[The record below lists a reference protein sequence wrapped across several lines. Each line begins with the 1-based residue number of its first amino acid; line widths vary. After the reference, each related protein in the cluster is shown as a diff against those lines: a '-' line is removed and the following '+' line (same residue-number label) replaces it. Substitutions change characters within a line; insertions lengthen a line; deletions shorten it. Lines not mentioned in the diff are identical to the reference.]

1 MGPDIATV
9 IDEALTRTW
18 NLLWP
23 LRPGVWIRLAII
35 ALFLGGVVI
44 NPFKTDTGLSKI
56 TDISS
61 PAAVSGY
68 MDILITLA
76 AGIIVTGAIYVMI
89 SSILQF
95 IFVDCLSS
103 GNIQLT
109 RTMRL
114 RWGKGIRLVGFYLVL
129 LLVILITMIF
139 LMIQIL
145 IPGMQGGYFDL
156 IRFLILLIETLLI
169 SLIVLIPVWIIAIL
183 TGDFVV
189 PVMIVDDSGI
199 ISGWNKTIR
208 LFSGRWREAGI
219 YTGLKILLIFVTGI
233 ILGIVIFLI
242 SIPLGL
248 INMAISIGSGL
259 TPDQGNS
266 EIIMFGAGTGV
277 MILISLFLLV
287 PVITFFRYYSLAVLR
302 DLDPD
307 YNLLP
312 E

>member
-1 MGPDIATV
+1 MRPDVTTV

-23 LRPGVWIRLAII
+23 PHPGVWIRLAII

-44 NPFKTDTGLSKI
+44 NPLKTDTTLSR
-56 TDISS
+56 TVDISS
-61 PAAVSGY
+61 PAAFAGY
-68 MDILITLA
+68 MDLLMTLF
-76 AGIIVTGAIYVMI
+76 AGIVVAGVIYVVI
-89 SSILQF
+89 SSVLQF

-109 RTMRL
+109 RTLRL

-129 LLVILITMIF
+129 LLVILITMLF

-156 IRFLILLIETLLI
+156 MRFMILLIETLLA
-169 SLIVLIPVWIIAIL
+169 SLIVLIPVWVIAIL
-183 TGDFVV
+183 TADFVV

-199 ISGWNKTIR
+199 ISGWKRIIR

-248 INMAISIGSGL
+248 INMAISIGAGL

-266 EIIMFGAGTGV
+266 GIVMFGAGTGA

-312 E
+312 